1 LEVLSIILGGGKGT
15 RLYPLTKERAK
26 PAVPFAGKYRL
37 VDIPIS
43 NSINSGLKQ
52 IYVLTQYNSVSLHGH
67 IAQTFIFDSF
77 SGGFVQILAAKQ
89 TLDHSDWYGG
99 NADAVRHNLPH
110 FRGHRPDHFLI
121 LSGDQLYRMDLSRLV
136 KHHVDSGADV
146 TLAAKPVS
154 RQRVASV
161 GILACD
167 PHGRVVDFVEKPG
180 DGEGVEHVRAPQELL
195 EGQKQAPFLA
205 SMGIYVFRSG
215 RLEQALDNAMADF
228 GSQVIPACIRSMDVR
243 AYVFNGYWEDLG
255 TIRSFY
261 DVNMTL
267 ASRQPPFEFHDSE
280 RPIYTLR
287 RNLPS
292 TRIYRSSIERSLA
305 ADGSVIDSATMTDSL
320 IGIRSIIGPGV
331 ELEGV
336 YCMGAD
342 YYERAQDR
350 AENRRLG
357 IPDIGLGREVR
368 IRKAILDKNVRIGDG
383 VRIGV
388 DERPRPDGDYEGYSV
403 RGGVIIL
410 PKNAAVPPG
419 TVI

>member
-1 LEVLSIILGGGKGT
+1 LSVLSIILGGGKGT

-43 NSINSGLKQ
+43 NSINSGLRQ

-67 IAQTFIFDSF
+67 IAQTFVFDAF
-77 SGGFVQILAAKQ
+77 SGGFVQILAAQQ
-89 TLDHSDWYGG
+89 TLDHSEWYGG
-99 NADAVRHNLPH
+99 NADAVRRNLGH
-110 FRGHRPDHFLI
+110 FRGHSPDHFLI

-136 KHHVDSGADV
+136 RHHEESGADV
-146 TLAAKPVS
+146 TIAAKPVT
-154 RQRVASV
+154 RQRASSM

-167 PHGRVVDFVEKPG
+167 PAGRVVDFLEKPG
-180 DGEGVEHVRAPQELL
+180 EEDNISHLRAPAGLL
-195 EGQKQAPFLA
+195 EGEKHAPFLA
-205 SMGIYVFRSG
+205 SMGIYVFRFG
-215 RLEQALDNAMADF
+215 RLRQALDNAMADF

-243 AYVFNGYWEDLG
+243 AWVFSGYWEDVG

-261 DVNMTL
+261 DVNMNLT
-267 ASRQPPFEFHDSE
+267 SPRPPFEFYDAE
-280 RPIYTLR
+280 RPIYTVR

-292 TRIYRSSIERSLA
+292 TRIYSSAIERSLA
-305 ADGSVIDSATMTDSL
+305 ADGSVIDHATMTDSL

-331 ELEGV
+331 ELDSV

-342 YYERAQDR
+342 YYERPEDK

-357 IPDIGLGREVR
+357 VPDIGIGRDVK
-368 IRKAILDKNVRIGDG
+368 IRRTILDKNARVGDG
-383 VRIGV
+383 ARIGV
-388 DERPRPDGDYEGYSV
+388 DERTRADGDYEGYSV
-403 RGGVIIL
+403 RAGIIIL
-410 PKNAAVPPG
+410 PKNAVVPPG